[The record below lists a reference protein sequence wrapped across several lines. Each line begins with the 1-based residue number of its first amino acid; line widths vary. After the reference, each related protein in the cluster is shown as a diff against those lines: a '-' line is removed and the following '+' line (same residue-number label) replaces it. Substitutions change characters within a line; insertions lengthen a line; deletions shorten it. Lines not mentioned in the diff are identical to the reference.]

1 MFGEIIPPAPHHIGD
16 HKELAPRSLLPTFL
30 VSVAAMGAATNARGT
45 PRKRS
50 ADEKILHLKKKGRP
64 GGN

>member
-50 ADEKILHLKKKGRP
+50 VDEKILHLKKKGRP

>member
-1 MFGEIIPPAPHHIGD
+1 MEKLFP
-16 HKELAPRSLLPTFL
+16 LLLTILVTIKSWLQGPCCPLFL